1 LQLNLHLLFLSL
13 HTLNVVEHLL
23 VLKAQV
29 LQSALLIFADLVFVA
44 HATLQSLDFIL
55 DLLALVIPSV

>member
-1 LQLNLHLLFLSL
+1 LSL
-13 HTLNVVEHLL
+13 HTLNVVDHLL